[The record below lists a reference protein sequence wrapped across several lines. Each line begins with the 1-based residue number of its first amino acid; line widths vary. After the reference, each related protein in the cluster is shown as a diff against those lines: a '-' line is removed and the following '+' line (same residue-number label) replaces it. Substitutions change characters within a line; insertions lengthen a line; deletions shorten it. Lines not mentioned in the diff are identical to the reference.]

1 VIFGTRQSSTA
12 DFHEIK
18 KSFNPIERTRRNL
31 GSSVDA
37 DVLTALTDAGC
48 CSLCERMLGHEIAVV
63 LLCPAVSLAGIHQ
76 MRRAMWHVADRTRG
90 RPAMERPTA
99 SVISAGEQNLHGVV
113 KVILDSV
120 EITHYCTVTTGFP
133 SRFFGQTP
141 ARLGDSD
148 ALLRNLA
155 LLSHIRCLIFRDT
168 TPTVQEAQL
177 SQRDR
182 ARRRVAYN
190 LVKCS
195 TNCTCKALQLVNGLQ
210 GHSRSST

>member
-31 GSSVDA
+31 RSSVDA
-37 DVLTALTDAGC
+37 DVLTATTDAGC

-63 LLCPAVSLAGIHQ
+63 LLCPAV
-76 MRRAMWHVADRTRG
+76 RTRVTG
-90 RPAMERPTA
+90 GDPSDAQSDVARSRPHTGQAGHGTPDCLRYFCRRTE
-99 SVISAGEQNLHGVV
+99 SA
-113 KVILDSV
+113 KAILDSV
-120 EITHYCTVTTGFP
+120 EITHYGTVTTGFP

-177 SQRDR
+177 PQRDR